1 MEGSGNILFWS
12 KATSRPGAQELN
24 TGPLECLPLE
34 YNIGLNV
41 WKASFSKHIS
51 MIFEVIKL

>member
-1 MEGSGNILFWS
+1 M
-12 KATSRPGAQELN
+12 AQELN

-41 WKASFSKHIS
+41 WKAGFSKHIS